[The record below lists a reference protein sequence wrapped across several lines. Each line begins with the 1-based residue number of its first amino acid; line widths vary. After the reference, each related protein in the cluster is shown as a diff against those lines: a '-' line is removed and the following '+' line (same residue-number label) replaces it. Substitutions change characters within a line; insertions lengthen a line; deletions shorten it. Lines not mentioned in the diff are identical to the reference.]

1 MTYTELL
8 EKQITDR
15 LKIDNPWW
23 ITDVIP
29 TYLSE
34 MQPRMYLDIFYP
46 IATNS
51 NIRRAVVL
59 MGPRRVGKTV
69 MLYHT
74 IQRLINE
81 GVPSRNII
89 YVSVETPIYNGIA
102 LEQLF
107 TLAKQIVGKADANDE
122 KFYVFFDEIQYLKD
136 WEIHLKSLVDT
147 YYNTKFVV
155 SGSAAAALKKQSNES
170 GAGRFTDFNLPPLTF
185 FEYVHLKGLRNN
197 LKTQK
202 MEWSCY
208 NIEAITLPISAQ
220 QFNKAFIDYIALRTD
235 MQNDPAQY
243 VKQDIVDKVLL
254 RDLPSLYGIQDV
266 QELNSLFT
274 MLAYHSGKQFSYE
287 GLSQESGVKKE
298 TLKKYIQYL
307 EAAFLIKVIHRTDD
321 TAKRFQRETTFKI
334 YLTNPSLRC
343 ALFQPITENDNEIG
357 DMIETAVYAQWIPRP
372 NVSVNYA
379 NWKINKNEEGEVDI
393 VGLNVAL
400 QKPCWAVEV
409 KWTDRFFER
418 PNDLK
423 SLAFFIEKNK
433 LPGALVTT
441 ITQAGVKKMPF
452 GELLFLPT
460 ASYAYIVGANTINQT
475 RSSFGL

>member
-170 GAGRFTDFNLPPLTF
+170 GAGRFQPSTP
-185 FEYVHLKGLRNN
+185 HLL
-197 LKTQK
+197 
-202 MEWSCY
+202 
-208 NIEAITLPISAQ
+208 
-220 QFNKAFIDYIALRTD
+220 
-235 MQNDPAQY
+235 
-243 VKQDIVDKVLL
+243 
-254 RDLPSLYGIQDV
+254 
-266 QELNSLFT
+266 
-274 MLAYHSGKQFSYE
+274 
-287 GLSQESGVKKE
+287 
-298 TLKKYIQYL
+298 
-307 EAAFLIKVIHRTDD
+307 
-321 TAKRFQRETTFKI
+321 
-334 YLTNPSLRC
+334 
-343 ALFQPITENDNEIG
+343 
-357 DMIETAVYAQWIPRP
+357 
-372 NVSVNYA
+372 
-379 NWKINKNEEGEVDI
+379 
-393 VGLNVAL
+393 
-400 QKPCWAVEV
+400 
-409 KWTDRFFER
+409 
-418 PNDLK
+418 
-423 SLAFFIEKNK
+423 
-433 LPGALVTT
+433 
-441 ITQAGVKKMPF
+441 
-452 GELLFLPT
+452 
-460 ASYAYIVGANTINQT
+460 
-475 RSSFGL
+475 